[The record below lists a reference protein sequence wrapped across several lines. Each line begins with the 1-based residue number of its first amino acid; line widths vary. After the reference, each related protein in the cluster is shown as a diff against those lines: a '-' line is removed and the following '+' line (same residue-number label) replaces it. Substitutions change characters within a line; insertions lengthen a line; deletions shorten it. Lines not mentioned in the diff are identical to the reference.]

1 MQPILYI
8 LINNSFSKLYLI
20 IHLCS
25 GMLQQMRKLHKLNTI
40 MFNRET
46 KFIPRKVEEYDGKI
60 EKFDDMDKNP
70 FLVFDRWY

>member
-1 MQPILYI
+1 
-8 LINNSFSKLYLI
+8 
-20 IHLCS
+20 
-25 GMLQQMRKLHKLNTI
+25 